1 MHPGQYPRQPVI
13 GTSIYDGSEVY
24 FSSLAEAA
32 AQGFCRD
39 GVAKCL
45 KGIFKQSGGFTWR
58 KWT

>member
-13 GTSIYDGSEVY
+13 GTSIHDGSEVY
-24 FSSLAEAA
+24 FSSISEVAT
-32 AQGFCRD
+32 QGFSKS
-39 GVAKCL
+39 GVAQCI